1 MSKDE
6 PSMQPHEPYDPETRL
21 EPDEKILLAHLKAG
35 NIKSST
41 LGPDGKMYD
50 DDGNIEVE

>member
-41 LGPDGKMYD
+41 LGPDGKMYED
-50 DDGNIEVE
+50 VGNIEVE